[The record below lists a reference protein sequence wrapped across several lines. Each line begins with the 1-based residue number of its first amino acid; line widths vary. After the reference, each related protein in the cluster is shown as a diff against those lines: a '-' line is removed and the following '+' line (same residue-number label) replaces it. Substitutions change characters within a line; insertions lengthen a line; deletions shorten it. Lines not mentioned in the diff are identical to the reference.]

1 MTHEEI
7 LQAIAK
13 IIGFTETDYQNLP
26 NAVEEH
32 CSAFYQDG
40 YDDGQGDCDC

>member
-13 IIGFTETDYQNLP
+13 IIGFTDTDYSKLP
-26 NAVEEH
+26 DELEEH
-32 CSAFYQDG
+32 CSNCYQEG
-40 YDDGQGDCDC
+40 YDDGQDDCDC